1 MNDNAEIRAAED
13 RGMRK
18 TFTMGEVQVLL
29 PVLESLL
36 LRAQSS
42 GLRAGELG
50 GAIEELR
57 QHIFLAGGMHV
68 DVGAVARQRAEQ
80 SAAIDETKATVAEI
94 EQIGVHVHDLGEGL
108 LDLPFRAEAGEVML
122 CWRLGEPSVA
132 HWHGTGHGTEEPGER
147 RPLSDLFP
155 DVHGKG
161 DTGRLN

>member
-1 MNDNAEIRAAED
+1 
-13 RGMRK
+13 MRK

-42 GLRAGELG
+42 GTRAGELS

-57 QHIFLAGGMHV
+57 QQIFLSGGMHV

-80 SAAIDETKATVAEI
+80 GAALEETKAIVAEI
-94 EQIGVHVHDLGEGL
+94 EEIGVHVHDLAEGL
-108 LDLPFRAEAGEVML
+108 LDLPFRAETGEVML
-122 CWRLGEPSVA
+122 CWRLGEASVT
-132 HWHGTGHGTEEPGER
+132 HWHASEEEPGER
-147 RPLSDLFP
+147 RPIAELFR

-161 DTGRLN
+161 DSVRLN